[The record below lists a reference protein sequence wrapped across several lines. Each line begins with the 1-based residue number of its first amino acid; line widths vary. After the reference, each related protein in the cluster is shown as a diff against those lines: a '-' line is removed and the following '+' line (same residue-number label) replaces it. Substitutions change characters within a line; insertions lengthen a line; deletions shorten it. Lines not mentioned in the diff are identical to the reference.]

1 MKILLTILLIT
12 TCSFAFAQKGV
23 GLLFEYNKSG
33 SPKVFPL
40 TGLYMNFKGQYLSTS
55 VTIPAYSSVLLIKL
69 DSPPLA
75 GQIKSF
81 DLQTGTN
88 ATTIRIVYYDDITGI
103 EKVITHKHRFR

>member
-1 MKILLTILLIT
+1 MKSLLTILFIT
-12 TCSFAFAQKGV
+12 TCSLAFAQKGV

-75 GQIKSF
+75 LKWKSF
-81 DLQTGTN
+81 TGRTG
-88 ATTIRIVYYDDITGI
+88 ATSTVLIGVYYDDVTGREVTI
-103 EKVITHKHRFR
+103 KDTYKFK